1 MFTLTS
7 PPPEVALVM
16 TAEACSYRKEA
27 WEAFAEMTSETD
39 EAKIKVVNNRL
50 CVAAGLYDA
59 LSKMPLN
66 SLNTDA
72 VELFEFNTD
81 VCAAMSEVCIFEAEG
96 VVIRNAATKMS
107 PKVVQKLCA
116 AASARAAHAADLLA
130 RVVGKKANDNLRM
143 TLLLRY
149 CQLSKLIY
157 RCSFGV
163 TAARASLEEDKGGIA
178 LGFLRAA
185 APTHEE
191 RKLFKEGNLKK
202 KMPSFLKAVTAGVAE
217 FEGVLAFVEGKNKMV
232 YFDPV
237 PAQDKLPAVEP
248 ANVSKLIVFT
258 EPEPAQVGVGKS
270 GDCGYM

>member
-7 PPPEVALVM
+7 PQQEVALVM

-27 WEAFAEMTSETD
+27 WEAFAEMTDETD
-39 EAKIKVVNNRL
+39 EAKIKIVNNRL
-50 CVAAGLYDA
+50 CTAAGIYDA
-59 LSKMPLN
+59 LSKMPLD
-66 SLNTDA
+66 SLNTDD
-72 VELFEFNTD
+72 VEIFEFNTD
-81 VCAAMSEVCIFEAEG
+81 VCAALSEVCIFEAEG

-107 PKVVQKLCA
+107 PKVVQRLCA
-116 AASARAAHAADLLA
+116 DASARAAHAADLLA

-163 TAARASLEEDKGGIA
+163 IAARASLEEDKGGVA
-178 LGFLRAA
+178 LGFMRYA
-185 APTHEE
+185 APSSEE

-202 KMPSFLKAVTAGVAE
+202 RMPSFLKAVIDGVAE
-217 FEGVLAFVEGKNKMV
+217 FESVLAFVEDKNKMV

-237 PAQDKLPAVEP
+237 PAQEKLPVVEP
-248 ANVSKLIVFT
+248 VNISKLIVFA
-258 EPEPAQVGVGKS
+258 EPAPASVGVDKS
-270 GDCGYM
+270 GDCVYM